1 MRALRKL
8 GGLTLMVTAV
18 IGVTTIFVSHASASR
33 DWDDT
38 ELGTKES
45 LTYALNTIKKQSN
58 SDDKAQLLLFTQGV
72 LSYHQAKYDD
82 AITNLSSSIKGNN
95 FLLEDYAHY
104 FMGLSYSKQ
113 QKFTEAYK
121 EFSLVSSSKQT
132 SPRQYSALFR
142 MGEIAIE
149 QKNYR
154 SADQHFRLLERK
166 IRNTE
171 KYPFVLWNLAKVN
184 IQQKNIFQAC
194 KHVRKLYAK
203 YPAHELTSE
212 WGLDLKSATVD
223 GLKPGCLASLNEQKQ
238 RIRNLQY
245 AGDSERAKKEIKSLY
260 EKTNDLTKYYVDV
273 IYARFLTDDGDVDEA
288 LKVLLPYFDERK
300 GDIAYL
306 MLLAKAA
313 ARKNDSALAI
323 SAYLKAH
330 QMKPKSA
337 VGREAL
343 FQAAFVS
350 YLSQDY
356 DGALARF
363 DTYRKQYGGK
373 NGAAASWYI
382 AWVKYLKGDYK
393 GAYAM
398 LDQFSKQRFSRKM
411 RNVAFD
417 TARINYWKN
426 ICLLK
431 MGQVA
436 VAKKALEKMANDPT
450 ASYYSLAAQ
459 ARLANLQPLDLSR
472 KMASADSKKIQP
484 VDLSPLSLISPTL
497 LTGSPA
503 AGATPTLETDEEI
516 LAEVKED
523 GLSESA
529 EDGEE
534 TAESTEEKEEESDT
548 VVEAG
553 PEAPVEA
560 SEEGDTIFSTL
571 KDPRL
576 LAIFQRAET
585 LRALGFDEWSNKEL
599 QFLEARTRN
608 KTYLQTLVEKYEI
621 GNTFSRSAYI
631 AEVYYENE
639 RKKGLSATNPGWKKA
654 YPQAYEKFVSKY
666 AQSFGISE
674 SLVWGIMRTESFYKP
689 QVKSSVGAL
698 GLMQVMPLTAS
709 KMAEMMEMS
718 TFKVSQLTDP
728 ETNVRVGVK
737 YLQRLSKMFDGYL
750 PLVAAGYNA
759 GPHRVHVWMK
769 NFGNLPMDEFIE
781 HIPFSQTRG
790 YAKKVIRSYY
800 VYSSVYYPDEIK
812 KKPIQWLAQPAN
824 ITLNGPIPTKETW
837 EPL

>member
-1 MRALRKL
+1 MRGLKL
-8 GGLTLMVTAV
+8 TPLAIIGAV
-18 IGVTTIFVSHASASR
+18 IFFCSQSFAVSK

-38 ELGTKES
+38 ELGSKES
-45 LTYALNTIKKQSN
+45 LTLALSNLKKQSN
-58 SDDKAQLLLFTQGV
+58 SDDKAQLLFFTQGV
-72 LSYHQAKYDD
+72 LSYHQGKYDD
-82 AITNLSSSIKGNN
+82 AVVSLLESLKTKN
-95 FLLEDYAHY
+95 FLLEDYANY
-104 FMGLSYSKQ
+104 FIGLSFSKQ
-113 QKFTEAYK
+113 QKFTDAYK
-121 EFSLVSSSKQT
+121 YFNQVSASKSP
-132 SPRQYSALFR
+132 SPRQFSALFR
-142 MGEIAIE
+142 MGEIALE

-154 SADQHFRLLERK
+154 SADQHFRILEKK

-171 KYPFVLWNLAKVN
+171 KYPYVLWNLAKVN

-194 KHVRKLYAK
+194 KHVRKLYSK
-203 YPAHELTSE
+203 YPAHELVSDWT
-212 WGLDLKSATVD
+212 LDLKSAAVD
-223 GLKPGCLASLNEQKQ
+223 GLKPGCLGSLNEQKQ

-245 AGDSERAKKEIKSLY
+245 AGDSERAKKEIRSLY

-288 LKVLLPYFDERK
+288 LKILLPYHEEQK

-330 QMKPKSA
+330 QMKPNSA

-363 DTYRKQYGGK
+363 DTYRKKYGGK

-417 TARINYWKN
+417 KARISYWKT
-426 ICLLK
+426 ICQLK

-436 VAKKALEKMANDPT
+436 TAKKALEKMSQDP
-450 ASYYSLAAQ
+450 SVGYYSLAAK
-459 ARLANLQPLDLSR
+459 ARLANLSPYLQDR
-472 KMASADSKKIQP
+472 TMASSANDKKQKSQP
-484 VDLSPLSLISPTL
+484 VDLSPISLISPTL
-497 LTGSPA
+497 L
-503 AGATPTLETDEEI
+503 AGPTVATSDAPSLETDEEI
-516 LAEVKED
+516 LADVKED
-523 GLSESA
+523 GLSESSDEEA
-529 EDGEE
+529 ETAEADSEDKVDEEADAVAEAAPEATSEDGE
-534 TAESTEEKEEESDT
+534 S
-548 VVEAG
+548 
-553 PEAPVEA
+553 
-560 SEEGDTIFSTL
+560 IFSTL

-585 LRALGFDEWSNKEL
+585 LKALGFDEWSNKEL

-639 RKKGLSATNPGWKKA
+639 RRKGLNNSNQGWKKA
-654 YPQAYEKFVSKY
+654 YPQAYEKFVTKY
-666 AQSFGISE
+666 AEQFGISE
-674 SLVWGIMRTESFYKP
+674 SLVWAIMRTESFFKP

-718 TFKVSQLTDP
+718 TFKVPQLFDP
-728 ETNVRVGVK
+728 ETNVRVGAK

-759 GPHRVHVWMK
+759 GPHRVHSWVK
-769 NFGNLPMDEFIE
+769 NFGNLPLDEFIE
-781 HIPFSQTRG
+781 HIPYSQTRG
-790 YAKKVIRSYY
+790 YAKKVLRSYY
-800 VYSSVYYPDEIK
+800 VYSSVYYPDDIK
-812 KKPIQWLAQPAN
+812 KKPITWLAQPAN
-824 ITLNGPIPTKETW
+824 VNLTGPIPTKETW

>member
-1 MRALRKL
+1 MK
-8 GGLTLMVTAV
+8 GFKLTLLAIPLVTFSLLCNPSFA
-18 IGVTTIFVSHASASR
+18 TSK

-38 ELGTKES
+38 ELGSKES
-45 LTYALNTIKKQSN
+45 LTLALNNLKKESEKN
-58 SDDKAQLLLFTQGV
+58 GNDKAQLMFFTQGV
-72 LSYHQAKYDD
+72 LNYHQGKYD
-82 AITNLSSSIKGNN
+82 AAVVSLLESLKGE
-95 FLLEDYAHY
+95 FLLDDYANY
-104 FMGLSYSKQ
+104 FIGLSYSKL
-113 QKFTEAYK
+113 QKYSDAYK
-121 EFSLVSSSKQT
+121 HFNKVSSSKSP

-142 MGEIAIE
+142 MGEIAVE

-154 SADQHFRLLERK
+154 SADQHFRILERK
-166 IRNTE
+166 IKHTE
-171 KYPFVLWNLAKVN
+171 KYPYVLWNLAKVN

-194 KHVRKLYAK
+194 KHVRKLYSK
-203 YPAHELTSE
+203 YPAHELVSDWT
-212 WGLDLKSATVD
+212 LDLKAATVD
-223 GLKPGCLASLNEQKQ
+223 GLKPGCLSSLNEQKQ

-245 AGDSERAKKEIKSLY
+245 AGDSERAKKEIQSLY
-260 EKTNDLTKYYVDV
+260 AKTNDLTKYYVDV
-273 IYARFLTDDGDVDEA
+273 IYARFLTDDGDVDDA
-288 LKVLLPYFDERK
+288 LKILLPYHEERK

-313 ARKNDSALAI
+313 ARKGDNALAI

-330 QMKPKSA
+330 DMKAKSA

-363 DTYRKQYGGK
+363 DMYRKKYGGK

-382 AWVKYLKGDYK
+382 AWIKYLKGDYK

-398 LDQFSKQRFSRKM
+398 FDQFSKQRFSRKM
-411 RNVAFD
+411 RNLAFD

-426 ICLLK
+426 ITLLK
-431 MGQVA
+431 MGQVTT
-436 VAKKALEKMANDPT
+436 AKKALEKMSQDP
-450 ASYYSLAAQ
+450 SIGYYSLAAK
-459 ARLANLQPLDLSR
+459 ARLVNLGPHSQDR
-472 KMASADSKKIQP
+472 KMASSDNKKTEQS

-497 LTGSPA
+497 LAGPA
-503 AGATPTLETDEEI
+503 VAGNEAAPVLETDEEI
-516 LAEVKED
+516 LADVKED
-523 GLSESA
+523 GMSETA
-529 EDGEE
+529 DEEAE
-534 TAESTEEKEEESDT
+534 TAEADSDDKAEEDP
-548 VVEAG
+548 VAEA
-553 PEAPVEA
+553 APDA
-560 SEEGDTIFSTL
+560 EGEGGETIFSTL

-585 LRALGFDEWSNKEL
+585 LRGLGFEEWSNREL

-639 RKKGLSATNPGWKKA
+639 RRKGLNAGNPGWKKA
-654 YPQAYEKFVSKY
+654 FPQAYEKHVSKF
-666 AQSFGISE
+666 AEQFGLSE
-674 SLVWGIMRTESFYKP
+674 SLVWGIMRTESFFKP

-718 TFKVSQLTDP
+718 NFRVSQLFDP
-728 ETNVRVGVK
+728 ETNVRVGAK
-737 YLQRLSKMFDGYL
+737 YLQRLSKMFDGSL

-759 GPHRVHVWMK
+759 GPHRVHAWVK
-769 NFGNLPMDEFIE
+769 NFGNLPLDEFIE

-790 YAKKVIRSYY
+790 YAKKVLRSYY
-800 VYSSVYYPDEIK
+800 VYSSLYYPDELK

-824 ITLNGPIPTKETW
+824 VSLAGPIPTKETW
-837 EPL
+837 DPL